1 MTWVTNPFSKRM
13 YLRIWLAVVCCV
25 AVLLLVIGWAWQAA
39 ERYYA
44 QQVEQTKAETP
55 RVFSLLTEDGQQVL
69 ARGVAQRLEPGGPD
83 FQMLWTTEDGKKH
96 ILDFGARTQRP
107 PRPPD
112 HAMDFWLKPP
122 FGFLWLLGVVGIAVL
137 LGVFPIIRHL
147 MKRLEGLRQSV
158 QRFGEG
164 DLSTRVA
171 EKGHD
176 EVAELSRQFNA
187 AAARIELLVN
197 SHKTLLANTS
207 HELRS
212 PLARI
217 RMGLELVPDDP
228 SAASDQTK
236 AEMRRNI
243 AELDQLIDEILLASR
258 LDLSER
264 PSLMLESIDMLGL
277 AAEEA
282 ARIGAQVELLQPAVD
297 TELEGDAKLLRRAIR
312 NLLENAHRYSEGPIE
327 LELRSTAQAIT
338 VYVKDRGPGVADGQ
352 KEKIFTPFYRAP
364 GASERSGG
372 VGLGLSLVS
381 TIAQHHKGSVHCED
395 RPGGG
400 ASFVLTLPKGAFTQS
415 E

>member
-44 QQVEQTKAETP
+44 QQVEQTKTETP

-122 FGFLWLLGVVGIAVL
+122 FGFLWLLVVVGIAVL

-147 MKRLEGLRQSV
+147 MKRLESLRQSV

-164 DLSTRVA
+164 DLGTRVA

-187 AAARIELLVN
+187 AAARIESLVN

-217 RMGLELVPDDP
+217 RMGMELVPDGP
-228 SAASDQTK
+228 SANTDPIK

-258 LDLSER
+258 LDLTER

-282 ARIGAQVELLQPAVD
+282 ARIGAQVELLQPSDD
-297 TELEGDAKLLRRAIR
+297 TELQGDAKLLRRAIR
-312 NLLENAHRYSEGPIE
+312 NLLENARRYSEGPVE
-327 LELRSTAQAIT
+327 LELLSTAHAIT
-338 VYVKDRGPGVADGQ
+338 VYVKDRGPGVAEGQ

-381 TIAQHHKGSVHCED
+381 TIAQHHQGLVHCED

-400 ASFVLTLPKGAFTQS
+400 AVFVLTLPKAA
-415 E
+415 